1 MAAPEV
7 IAVDPQHYTVEH
19 EDERVRVL
27 RARYGPGERSVMHSH
42 PAHVAV
48 LLTDG
53 RLRFTVPDGPAQEI
67 EGTAGQV
74 LVLPAGD
81 HLPANVGDA
90 PFEGILI
97 ELKGA

>member
-7 IAVDPQHYTVEH
+7 VAADPQHYTVEH

-48 LLTDG
+48 LLSDAHM
-53 RLRFTVPDGPAQEI
+53 RFSVPDGTAQEI
-67 EGTAGQV
+67 QGSAGQV
-74 LVLPAGD
+74 LVLPGGD
-81 HLPANVGDA
+81 HLPENLGDA

-97 ELKGA
+97 ELKGS